1 MTVPVRMIDLAL
13 DACLEPV
20 SRRQATDCLQVVADG
35 LACSRPDPGEYS
47 PSPTMPPALQPV
59 RCANL
64 PLQTIT
70 PRNPISANLRSSATN
85 YAVNGSEFWSTV
97 WYFTLRTIEFTLN
110 SHAAVNVT
118 LSLVMRTCLPFA
130 PGRGHR
136 ERQDTTHVQPSD
148 DTWFTQHVAIPA
160 GFSSTARTR
169 SYWKPRHRS
178 DSTRI
183 PLDLVQSASVVG
195 ILDWCTLREP
205 DGVCPTLPCE
215 YRCLAQIQSLS
226 VCRMAELNATWT
238 QSG

>member
-20 SRRQATDCLQVVADG
+20 TPASGDPIACKCVGRTDSPAAG
-35 LACSRPDPGEYS
+35 PAPAEYS
-47 PSPTMPPALQPV
+47 PSPTMPPALQTV

-97 WYFTLRTIEFTLN
+97 WYFTLRPIEFTLD
-110 SHAAVNVT
+110 SHCRCGVT

-130 PGRGHR
+130 SAVAVIVNGKTLH
-136 ERQDTTHVQPSD
+136 TYNPSD

-160 GFSSTARTR
+160 GFLEHGTNQIVLETSATAQTR
-169 SYWKPRHRS
+169 LG
-178 DSTRI
+178 I
-183 PLDLVQSASVVG
+183 PLGIWVQSASVGWNPGLVH
-195 ILDWCTLREP
+195 
-205 DGVCPTLPCE
+205 
-215 YRCLAQIQSLS
+215 
-226 VCRMAELNATWT
+226 AEGA
-238 QSG
+238 